1 MPIYEYRCE
10 RCNATFEKLIFKGE
24 ENRVKCPECGSK
36 AVKKLMSAASFMGPS
51 IGTCA
56 ADAPKGFS

>member
-1 MPIYEYRCE
+1 MPIFEYN
-10 RCNATFEKLIFKGE
+10 CNQCNKSFEKLIFKGE
-24 ENRVKCPECGSK
+24 EDGIKCPECDSSDI
-36 AVKKLMSAASFMGPS
+36 KKQMSATSFMGSS

>member
-10 RCNATFEKLIFKGE
+10 RCNATFEKLVFRGE
-24 ENRVKCPECGSK
+24 ENRVKCPECGSQS
-36 AVKKLMSAASFMGPS
+36 VKKLMSAASFMGPS